1 MFNPKY
7 IIMKVY
13 NFFFENN
20 IPSRSIVANDFAKA
34 YTALTENEAINIKSV
49 YTTDVTVVD

>member
-1 MFNPKY
+1 
-7 IIMKVY
+7 MKVY